1 MGRSQKKVKSKLPQ
15 DAELLTIEQ
24 ASTRLGVGFS
34 RRSIYR
40 RITAGEW
47 EEGIHWIDDRRPG
60 STKRMIKI
68 NLTAV
73 MELRGIPAAYR

>member
-1 MGRSQKKVKSKLPQ
+1 MRAKKSKFKLPSN
-15 DAELLTIEQ
+15 AELVTIEQ
-24 ASTRLGVGFS
+24 ASMQLGRGFS
-34 RRSIYR
+34 RRSILR
-40 RITAGEW
+40 RIDADEW
-47 EEGIHWIDDRRPG
+47 VEGIHWIDDRRVG

>member
-1 MGRSQKKVKSKLPQ
+1 MKSKKLRFKLPSN
-15 DAELLTIEQ
+15 AELVTINQ
-24 ASTRLGVGFS
+24 ARMRLGEGFS

-40 RITAGEW
+40 RIDAGEW
-47 EEGIHWIDDRRPG
+47 EEGVHWIDDRRVG
-60 STKRMIKI
+60 STRRMIKI